1 MDTHKRL
8 QQLLDERGWTRY
20 KLAKESGLSEATIAN
35 IFKRGN
41 VPSIATLETICY
53 GFKITVSQFF
63 AENDMVELSPELKE
77 LFDEWVFLTSEQK
90 TAVLQMIKAMK
101 SK

>member
-20 KLAKESGLSEATIAN
+20 KLAKESDLSEATIAN

-41 VPSIATLETICY
+41 VPSIATLETICN
-53 GFKITVSQFF
+53 GFKITMSQFF
-63 AENDMVELSPELKE
+63 TDNNLVELSPELKE

-90 TAVLQMIKAMK
+90 TAVLQIIKAMK
-101 SK
+101 NK